1 MLGKMPSL
9 LASLEP
15 KGFLTLGF
23 QFDPALAEK
32 LFSEFDEICRMVDLE
47 YDERIAVI
55 DAAISEYV
63 DRSDDPLANDCLLFK
78 NLKSEFNNLE
88 MASYQYLEGLF
99 GHLEACLR
107 GQPARS
113 EILRFLKAMEISN
126 NDLKART
133 REIIQLVES
142 RTSCRIK
149 TMFKVWKY
157 LPVKGEKYLA
167 PLHFDR
173 SVFSSVV
180 YTRNPGGEC
189 LRLAPPGLGST
200 IEEVRGKVRNENL
213 IIPAARDFPLLIPGL
228 CARKLFGLEP
238 TPHAVLNLEPEIGA
252 KARYSLVFFIMPRE
266 RVNAA
271 HNHISDEQELLHQ
284 QSGKTFQF
292 RRALPC
298 DGPGLAKVQVHSW
311 QAAYRGRIAD
321 TYLQGLSVEQK
332 VRDWEKVFQTD
343 GSFTLLAQ
351 EKDDQAI
358 VGFIT
363 LGSYRDGD
371 GPQDGFL
378 ELRALYIDPD
388 HWRKGLGK
396 KLTRLAMEECRRRKV
411 GRLVL
416 WVLESN
422 SEAQKFY
429 QELGFQGD
437 GEVKVD
443 DRIKDC
449 PLVEW
454 RYSRSL

>member
-1 MLGKMPSL
+1 VPGQMPSL
-9 LASLEP
+9 LAPLET

-23 QFDPALAEK
+23 QFDPTVAQK
-32 LFSEFDEICRMVDLE
+32 IFSDFDEVCRVVDLE
-47 YDERIAVI
+47 YDERIEVI
-55 DAAISEYV
+55 DAAISDYV
-63 DRSDDPLANDCLLFK
+63 QRSDDPLANDCLLFK
-78 NLKSEFNNLE
+78 NLRKEFNNLE

-99 GHLEACLR
+99 GHLEARLG
-107 GQPARS
+107 GQPARP
-113 EILRFLKAMEISN
+113 EILRFLEAMDLSN
-126 NDLKART
+126 EDLKART
-133 REIIQLVES
+133 GGIIQLVES
-142 RTSCRIK
+142 STPCRIR

-180 YTRNPGGEC
+180 YTQNPGGEC
-189 LRLAPPGLGST
+189 LRLGPPGLGST
-200 IEEVRGKVRNENL
+200 IEEVRAKVGNENFVT
-213 IIPAARDFPLLIPGL
+213 PAACDFPLLIPGM
-228 CARKLFGLEP
+228 CALSLFGLAP
-238 TPHAVLNLEPEIGA
+238 TPHAVLNEEPELGA
-252 KARYSLVFFIMPRE
+252 KARYSLVFFMVPRE
-266 RVNAA
+266 GVNTT
-271 HNHISDEQELLHQ
+271 HGNITDDQELVHQ
-284 QSGKTFQF
+284 ASGKTFQF

-298 DGPGLAKVQVHSW
+298 DGPGLAKVQVRSW

-321 TYLQGLSVEQK
+321 TYLQGLSLDQK
-332 VRDWEKVFQTD
+332 VRDWEKFLQSD
-343 GSFTLLAQ
+343 ASYTLLAQ
-351 EKDDQAI
+351 ENDRQAI
-358 VGFIT
+358 AGFVT

-371 GPQDGFL
+371 KPQDEFL
-378 ELRALYIDPD
+378 ELRALYIDPA

-429 QELGFQGD
+429 QSLGFQWD

-443 DRIKDC
+443 DRIEDC